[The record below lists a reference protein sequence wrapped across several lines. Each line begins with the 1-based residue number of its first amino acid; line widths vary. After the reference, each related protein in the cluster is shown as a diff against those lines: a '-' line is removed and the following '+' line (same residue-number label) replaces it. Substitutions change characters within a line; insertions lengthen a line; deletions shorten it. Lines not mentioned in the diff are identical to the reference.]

1 MVTMACGTH
10 VCIKGCARPN
20 MLSDAQNIYNKNRSG
35 LHGNPMDAIMKMNN
49 GGVHQSQNSNTSY
62 GLVGGGARSPAPAQA
77 PRAAR

>member
-1 MVTMACGTH
+1 
-10 VCIKGCARPN
+10 